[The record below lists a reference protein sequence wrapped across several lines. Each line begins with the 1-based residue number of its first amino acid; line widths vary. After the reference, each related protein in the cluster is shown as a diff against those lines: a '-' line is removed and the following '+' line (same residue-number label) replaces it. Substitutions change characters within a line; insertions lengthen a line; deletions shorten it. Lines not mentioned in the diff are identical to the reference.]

1 MEFFQTLH
9 RLLSTHDLREK
20 AEGVDRLL
28 DYCSTRSPKAPEGF
42 EPERFAEPSY
52 APICRIVPPRE
63 LPRRKGFSTPEGLAV
78 LVHAIVHIEYSAI
91 DLALDAVYRFG
102 SVMPVEFS
110 VDWLEVAR
118 EEIRHFEM
126 LERILKNLG
135 SHYGAYPVHR
145 GLFDAARHTD
155 GDVLER
161 MAVIPRHYEATGL
174 DVNPQIM
181 EKLRPHAAKSSDAA
195 ELLEALELIYREEID
210 HVRKGDRW
218 FRYCCTQRG
227 LDPAETFAGI
237 LRRYALLK
245 KDRGRLNI
253 SARMEAGFH
262 CPDLRVLGVKDCED

>member
-28 DYCSTRSPKAPEGF
+28 DYCSTRSPKAPAGF

-63 LPRRKGFSTPEGLAV
+63 LPKRKGFSTPEGLAV
-78 LVHAIVHIEYSAI
+78 LVHSIVHIEYSAI
-91 DLALDAVYRFG
+91 DLALDAVYRFPE
-102 SVMPVEFS
+102 MPLEYV
-110 VDWLEVAR
+110 VDWLIVAQD
-118 EEIRHFEM
+118 EIRHFTM
-126 LERILKNLG
+126 LEKILKNLG
-135 SHYGAYPVHR
+135 YDYGDFPVHR

-155 GDVLER
+155 YDVMER

-181 EKLRPHAAKSSDAA
+181 DKLRPHTHRKEAA
-195 ELLEALELIYREEID
+195 EILKALELIYQEEID

-218 FRYCCTQRG
+218 FRYCCRQRG
-227 LDPAETFAGI
+227 VDPAEIFPKI
-237 LRRYALLK
+237 LDRYGLMKKRRAL
-245 KDRGRLNI
+245 NVP
-253 SARMEAGFH
+253 ARIAAGFH
-262 CPDLRVLGVKDCED
+262 CPELRSLGAENCED